1 MKTKILT
8 CLLSLGL
15 TIALPTASWAD
26 SSAKETVT
34 VDIQVP
40 AALRGF
46 VPLHNPVAM
55 PKVRLFTKDGEEVDL
70 NKYHGKVLI
79 LNLWASWCMPCIQEI
94 PALAKMQKKLE
105 GSNVMIMGVN
115 LEQTT
120 NQVLKFLEKKKYE
133 GFQTWLDPTMSVP
146 SALPISG
153 IPTNLILNGNGEIIA
168 MVAGYAQWDAP
179 EVAKFLKELEKKYSK
194 PSSSAEKK
202 L

>member
-1 MKTKILT
+1 
-8 CLLSLGL
+8 
-15 TIALPTASWAD
+15 
-26 SSAKETVT
+26 
-34 VDIQVP
+34 
-40 AALRGF
+40 
-46 VPLHNPVAM
+46 
-55 PKVRLFTKDGEEVDL
+55 
-70 NKYHGKVLI
+70 
-79 LNLWASWCMPCIQEI
+79 MPCIQEI

-105 GSNVMIMGVN
+105 GSNVMIIGVN

-133 GFQTWLDPTMSVP
+133 GFQTWLDPTVSVP